1 MEQLFQ
7 YLVTVSSLLSR
18 LFVAVQIL
26 CEIWTHKLIMND
38 IYCDNSLL

>member
-1 MEQLFQ
+1 MNGVYIVFCVIKPSLMEQLFQ

-26 CEIWTHKLIMND
+26 CEI
-38 IYCDNSLL
+38 